1 MQTLEVPMIKN
12 ILFDL
17 DNTLLDFHLAERIA
31 LTKTLLH
38 LGIEPKEEILVR
50 YSEINSSQWKL
61 LELGKLTREEV
72 RVNRYKLLFQEI
84 GVNRCASSATKYYEN
99 LLGIG
104 HYFVSGAEELL
115 RTLSNNYRLYIV
127 SNGLTA
133 VQQPRIKSACIAK
146 YVEDIF
152 ISQMVGF
159 NKPSIEFFNHCFKK
173 IPEFRNDETMI
184 VGDSLTSDIKGGKNA
199 GIITVWFNPE
209 DTENLSDI
217 IPDYEIGRLLDLL
230 SLLETI

>member
-1 MQTLEVPMIKN
+1 MIKN

-38 LGIEPKEEILVR
+38 LSIEPKEEILDR

-72 RVNRYKLLFQEI
+72 RVNRYKLLFEEI
-84 GVNRCASSATKYYEN
+84 GVDRCASSATKYYEN

-104 HYFVSGAEELL
+104 HYFISGAEELL
-115 RTLSNNYRLYIV
+115 KILSDSYRLYLV

-133 VQQPRIKSACIAK
+133 VQKPRIESACMAGYFK
-146 YVEDIF
+146 DIF

-159 NKPSIEFFNHCFKK
+159 NKPSVEFFDHCFRK
-173 IPEFRNDETMI
+173 IPEFKNNETMI

-199 GIITVWFNPE
+199 GITTVWFNPE
-209 DTENLSDI
+209 DTENFSDV
-217 IPDYEIGRLLDLL
+217 IPDYEIDRLLDLL
-230 SLLETI
+230 PLLETI